1 MNDLPEEEEELNYN
15 ISDQDLSEDSL
26 DIVSIIKERIKVF
39 QNEETAIKIF
49 LSRHFSDFRKS
60 FFTNLNNNKRGIYEE
75 IKQQI
80 RNILNSFRIK
90 LDDEKVEVSNELNE
104 LIILLSGY
112 YKKVDFDKKF
122 FVNYFTDIKEM
133 NRNRKRF
140 ANNYPKNET
149 ETINDIERKYKIIKD
164 LNHYLN
170 TYISDRIQINFDTK
184 FSYDKNPYSEL
195 KFNYLVI
202 DEEVFSKMNENEIEE
217 NLSNKPE
224 SNKLRRPLNT
234 YISHN
239 YLPILCKGSCLKEA
253 EFCNNE
259 FEKWIINHINDTGCE
274 KCEQIKQ
281 NLDNIKSQIRS
292 LYIKTCIF
300 SHNINE
306 VMLHPLNLFTMS
318 SFEQFYKSQLI
329 KKPNKN
335 VRNLVREISV
345 PTIFSKGR
353 YEIQIIYNPAQE
365 GMKAIYNKLTEY
377 SKKDGIYLKCC
388 NKAEFKTQRCP
399 IKFNPNN
406 YEFFTH
412 MKKCPYYHS
421 NLEKRRLLNIVDNEI
436 CENAIKAGQWIF
448 NDQETIECN
457 NGNFCNKFHTRNELF
472 FDERNYRKLYP
483 CTETYYCEKGELC
496 PKKHAID
503 IKINEIFLPKNKK
516 KDLQEIL
523 DDIKKKDEMLK
534 NKLKKF
540 NVIQCVSCMNLI
552 NGIQN
557 NNMIAFNCR
566 HKICT
571 KCYNFFQSCPLCEKI
586 YIQNEDENIV
596 ENNNIEILLNY
607 EIPKKKK
614 KKKSDEEK
622 EESDGNSSMIK
633 SKKYNKDDDSD
644 DNDITFPKNGN
655 YSSFNNYY
663 SQNNEYNRYNISFN
677 RAYNDNNYYKPK
689 KYYGE
694 YYRGRGRG
702 FGRGPRSRKDYG
714 NYNYRERNDNYYK
727 NESYNYEENND
738 NNNYK
743 LERKGKGHVRGSK
756 RGIRENISI
765 REEQKEYYVVKEDDE
780 NYSNIL
786 KFEGNEEKKEDKNEE
801 NEGEANNYEE
811 ECSMRKEIRK
821 GKGKVRGGK
830 KGKYNNRE
838 REVEKS
844 LDEE

>member
-1 MNDLPEEEEELNYN
+1 
-15 ISDQDLSEDSL
+15 
-26 DIVSIIKERIKVF
+26 
-39 QNEETAIKIF
+39 
-49 LSRHFSDFRKS
+49 
-60 FFTNLNNNKRGIYEE
+60 
-75 IKQQI
+75 
-80 RNILNSFRIK
+80 
-90 LDDEKVEVSNELNE
+90 
-104 LIILLSGY
+104 
-112 YKKVDFDKKF
+112 
-122 FVNYFTDIKEM
+122 
-133 NRNRKRF
+133 
-140 ANNYPKNET
+140 
-149 ETINDIERKYKIIKD
+149 
-164 LNHYLN
+164 
-170 TYISDRIQINFDTK
+170 
-184 FSYDKNPYSEL
+184 
-195 KFNYLVI
+195 
-202 DEEVFSKMNENEIEE
+202 
-217 NLSNKPE
+217 
-224 SNKLRRPLNT
+224 
-234 YISHN
+234 
-239 YLPILCKGSCLKEA
+239 
-253 EFCNNE
+253 
-259 FEKWIINHINDTGCE
+259 
-274 KCEQIKQ
+274 
-281 NLDNIKSQIRS
+281 
-292 LYIKTCIF
+292 
-300 SHNINE
+300 
-306 VMLHPLNLFTMS
+306 
-318 SFEQFYKSQLI
+318 
-329 KKPNKN
+329 
-335 VRNLVREISV
+335 
-345 PTIFSKGR
+345 
-353 YEIQIIYNPAQE
+353 
-365 GMKAIYNKLTEY
+365 
-377 SKKDGIYLKCC
+377 
-388 NKAEFKTQRCP
+388 
-399 IKFNPNN
+399 
-406 YEFFTH
+406 

-557 NNMIAFNCR
+557 NNMIVFNCR

-677 RAYNDNNYYKPK
+677 RTYNDNNYYKPK

-714 NYNYRERNDNYYK
+714 NYNYREKNDNYYK

-765 REEQKEYYVVKEDDE
+765 REEQKEYYVVKKDDE

>member
-1 MNDLPEEEEELNYN
+1 
-15 ISDQDLSEDSL
+15 
-26 DIVSIIKERIKVF
+26 
-39 QNEETAIKIF
+39 
-49 LSRHFSDFRKS
+49 
-60 FFTNLNNNKRGIYEE
+60 
-75 IKQQI
+75 
-80 RNILNSFRIK
+80 
-90 LDDEKVEVSNELNE
+90 
-104 LIILLSGY
+104 
-112 YKKVDFDKKF
+112 
-122 FVNYFTDIKEM
+122 
-133 NRNRKRF
+133 
-140 ANNYPKNET
+140 
-149 ETINDIERKYKIIKD
+149 
-164 LNHYLN
+164 
-170 TYISDRIQINFDTK
+170 
-184 FSYDKNPYSEL
+184 
-195 KFNYLVI
+195 
-202 DEEVFSKMNENEIEE
+202 MNENEIEE

-306 VMLHPLNLFTMS
+306 VMFHPLNLFTMS

-388 NKAEFKTQRCP
+388 NKAEYKTQRCP

-516 KDLQEIL
+516 KYLQEIL

-566 HKICT
+566 HKICAE
-571 KCYNFFQSCPLCEKI
+571 CYDFFRSCPLCEKI

-607 EIPKKKK
+607 EIHKKKK
-614 KKKSDEEK
+614 KK
-622 EESDGNSSMIK
+622 NQM
-633 SKKYNKDDDSD
+633 KK
-644 DNDITFPKNGN
+644 
-655 YSSFNNYY
+655 
-663 SQNNEYNRYNISFN
+663 R
-677 RAYNDNNYYKPK
+677 
-689 KYYGE
+689 
-694 YYRGRGRG
+694 
-702 FGRGPRSRKDYG
+702 RKAMVIH
-714 NYNYRERNDNYYK
+714 
-727 NESYNYEENND
+727 
-738 NNNYK
+738 
-743 LERKGKGHVRGSK
+743 L
-756 RGIRENISI
+756 
-765 REEQKEYYVVKEDDE
+765 
-780 NYSNIL
+780 
-786 KFEGNEEKKEDKNEE
+786 
-801 NEGEANNYEE
+801 
-811 ECSMRKEIRK
+811 
-821 GKGKVRGGK
+821 
-830 KGKYNNRE
+830 
-838 REVEKS
+838 
-844 LDEE
+844 